1 MNSSGIDISPSPLT
15 GEFAMGL
22 GNTQPWAAQTA
33 AIPKLAA
40 AATKEVPVVVVTSV
54 RERVD
59 MLLIVTING
68 FEFIPIKSL
77 VAKGSGAPGSY
88 VGRSRCPSPDRGR
101 PSSTGGSGL

>member
-40 AATKEVPVVVVTSV
+40 AATKEVPVVVVT
-54 RERVD
+54 
-59 MLLIVTING
+59 
-68 FEFIPIKSL
+68 FEHDSANLTLKAAMPTWRSCGRRQK
-77 VAKGSGAPGSY
+77 PGS
-88 VGRSRCPSPDRGR
+88 RWPSA
-101 PSSTGGSGL
+101 